1 MKKHLTTIVLIIML
15 IAGLSLLL
23 YPTISDYWNSFHQTR
38 AIASYEDQVN
48 NIDEEQKQQML
59 KLAKEYNERLVGMV
73 DRWKLSAEEY
83 EYYESILDV
92 TGTGIMGYV
101 EIPNIKVQ
109 LPVYHG
115 TNQEVLQIAVGHVEG
130 SSLPVGGIGTHSVL
144 SGHRGLSSAKLFTDI
159 DQLTEGDIFRFSV
172 LGETL
177 TYQVDQIHIVLPD
190 EINDL
195 EIDRDM
201 DYCTLVTCTPYGVN
215 SHRLLVR
222 GHRIENENDARI
234 IVADASLV
242 PDTHE
247 AAALTVVLLVLYALL
262 RAVLAKIDWEYLWE
276 TVSGRIRK

>member
-38 AIASYEDQVN
+38 AIASYENQVN

>member
-1 MKKHLTTIVLIIML
+1 M
-15 IAGLSLLL
+15 L

>member
-276 TVSGRIRK
+276 TASGRIRK